1 VVVDNFISNNP
12 ITNPNSSSVT
22 KNDFGKLLDGTQFT
36 VSEGH
41 PISQIRKSGL
51 KDIGGPF
58 RSTRSYVATPATSA
72 NAKIETSVTGGKQVK
87 IYSGPLL
94 PFLPTSGGKLLA
106 PPSAAS
112 TTAALE
118 KLGATAIARCKPTNT
133 PGDLATFV
141 GETIK
146 EGIPSLIGSSTWKDR
161 TRLARGGGKEY
172 LNAQFGWLPLVGEIK
187 TFADNIS
194 KLDETMSQYERD
206 AGRLVRRRYE
216 FPIQKTVSERR
227 IGAAGSSRAIY
238 PNQQSEFISGPRG
251 TVWCT
256 TTTVHRRWFSGAFTY
271 SLPTGYDSRS
281 KLGRLR
287 LMADRLGLDPSPD
300 TVWNLAPW
308 SWAADWFTNAGDV
321 VSNLSDFASG
331 GLVMVYGYMM
341 EHSSVTDSYR
351 LAHNTGLHPSMGKP
365 QSLDVVTETKLRI
378 RANPFG
384 FGVSWDG
391 LSPFQ
396 LSILAALG
404 LSRT

>member
-1 VVVDNFISNNP
+1 M
-12 ITNPNSSSVT
+12 
-22 KNDFGKLLDGTQFT
+22 NDWGTLLDGTQFT
-36 VSEGH
+36 ASDGH

-58 RSTRSYVATPATSA
+58 RSTRSYVASSATESQG
-72 NAKIETSVTGGKQVK
+72 KVETSVTAGIRKK
-87 IYSGPLL
+87 RYYGPLL
-94 PFLPTSGGKLLA
+94 PFLPISGGKLLA
-106 PPSAAS
+106 PPSVAS
-112 TTAALE
+112 STAALE
-118 KLGATAIARCKPTNT
+118 ALGATAISICKPTNS
-133 PGDLATFV
+133 PGDLVTFI

-146 EGIPSLIGSSTWKDR
+146 EGIPSMVGSQTWKDR
-161 TRLARGGGKEY
+161 TRLAKGGGKEY

-187 TFADNIS
+187 TLADNIT

-206 AGRLVRRRYE
+206 AGRLVRRQFS
-216 FPIQKTVSERR
+216 FPTKRTVTERR
-227 IGAAGSSRAIY
+227 IGAELSSRAVY
-238 PNQQSEFISGPRG
+238 PNTQSDFIFGPRG
-251 TVWCT
+251 TVYCT